1 MSHAMQQP
9 PTADH
14 PLRRIS
20 RMSAKQRLAAATSF
34 ERAEL
39 AAWAANYLEEV
50 PLVNGEL
57 PWIALR
63 LVDLD

>member
-1 MSHAMQQP
+1 MSQTTQQP
-9 PTADH
+9 SADDD
-14 PLRRIS
+14 PLRHLS
-20 RMSAKQRLAAATSF
+20 RMSAMQRLAAAASF

-39 AAWAANYLEEV
+39 AAWAANYPEEV